1 MQKKAYLISFLVIA
15 LVLSVWTVS
24 PALSSAARLSPE
36 QNTSECQ
43 SGAEALTGYLATIPG
58 VTDQVQQICE
68 FNIRMNDLDTQLAEL
83 DSQFIEQAIVSNMLE
98 IQSLQYTLERAQNEE
113 WRGLIEM
120 MIAMHTHDLEM
131 ALAVAEKYNLNT
143 SPDLTNVLVYP
154 GTSNYDLGMRNVD
167 LMAQFLT
174 PLMNAGAS
182 IPTATPTVMATGT
195 PPTDTPT
202 MVPTLDTMTTTVTSP
217 VDLTGTT
224 TVIPTLDTATA
235 TQTETMTAT
244 FTPLP
249 TDTPSMTPS
258 FTTTPTIAS
267 TLDLTGTTTVIPTL
281 DTTTPSVTSTV
292 NLTGTPTVAPTLET
306 TTPTITPTIPGS
318 PANFDMVSL
327 HIIEEEHVMHV
338 QTALAAQ
345 RLVQNDEIRAFAKH
359 AADMAQLHLLL
370 MSDLKHRLF
379 DFYTPPT
386 PDFQREYQAPRQ
398 FLPDV
403 P

>member
-1 MQKKAYLISFLVIA
+1 MQKKAYLILFLVFA

-24 PALSSAARLSPE
+24 PALSSAARWRPE

-43 SGAEALTGYLATIPG
+43 SGADALTGYLATIPG
-58 VTDQVQQICE
+58 VTDQVLQICE
-68 FNIRMNDLDTQLAEL
+68 FNIRMNDLDPQLADL
-83 DSQFIEQAIVSNMLE
+83 DSQFIQQAIVSNLLE

-131 ALAVAEKYNLNT
+131 ALAVAERYNLNT
-143 SPDLTNVLVYP
+143 SPNLTNVLVYP
-154 GTSNYDLGMRNVD
+154 GTPNYDLGMRNVD
-167 LMAQFLT
+167 LVAQFLN
-174 PLMNAGAS
+174 PLMNAGA
-182 IPTATPTVMATGT
+182 PVPTVTATPTVTLTGT

-202 MVPTLDTMTTTVTSP
+202 MVPTLDTRTTTVTST

-224 TVIPTLDTATA
+224 TVSPTLDTATPTA
-235 TQTETMTAT
+235 SPTETATST

-258 FTTTPTIAS
+258 FTTTPSVTS
-267 TLDLTGTTTVIPTL
+267 TVDLTGTTTVSPTL

-292 NLTGTPTVAPTLET
+292 DLTGTPTV
-306 TTPTITPTIPGS
+306 TPTIPGS

-327 HIIEEEHVMHV
+327 HIIEEEHVMQV
-338 QTALAAQ
+338 ETALAAQ

-359 AADMAQLHLLL
+359 AADVAQLHLLL

-386 PDFQREYQAPRQ
+386 PDFQREYQAPRK
-398 FLPDV
+398 FLPEV

>member
-1 MQKKAYLISFLVIA
+1 MQKKANLILFLVIA
-15 LVLSVWTVS
+15 LVLSIWTVS
-24 PALSSAARLSPE
+24 PALSSAARWRPE

-43 SGAEALTGYLATIPG
+43 SGANALTGYLATIPG

-68 FNIRMNDLDTQLAEL
+68 FNIRMNDLDPQPAAL
-83 DSQFIEQAIVSNMLE
+83 DSQFIEQVIVFNMLE

-131 ALAVAEKYNLNT
+131 ALAIAEKYNLNT

-154 GTSNYDLGMRNVD
+154 GTPNYDLGMRNVD
-167 LMAQFLT
+167 LVSQFLN
-174 PLMNAGAS
+174 PLMNAGGP
-182 IPTATPTVMATGT
+182 IPTVTATSTATLT
-195 PPTDTPT
+195 EIPPTDT
-202 MVPTLDTMTTTVTSP
+202 PTLDTMTTTVTST

-224 TVIPTLDTATA
+224 TVIPTLDTATP
-235 TQTETMTAT
+235 TETPTNT
-244 FTPLP
+244 P
-249 TDTPSMTPS
+249 TDTPTNTPTDTPTMTPS
-258 FTTTPTIAS
+258 FTMTPTVTS
-267 TLDLTGTTTVIPTL
+267 TVDLTGTTTVIPTL

-292 NLTGTPTVAPTLET
+292 DLTG
-306 TTPTITPTIPGS
+306 TPTITPTIPGS
-318 PANFDMVSL
+318 PEHFEMVAL
-327 HIIEEEHVMHV
+327 HIIEEEHIMHV
-338 QTALAAQ
+338 ETALAAQ
-345 RLVQNDEIRAFAKH
+345 RLVQNDEVRAFAKH

-386 PDFQREYQAPRQ
+386 PDFQRDYQAPRQ